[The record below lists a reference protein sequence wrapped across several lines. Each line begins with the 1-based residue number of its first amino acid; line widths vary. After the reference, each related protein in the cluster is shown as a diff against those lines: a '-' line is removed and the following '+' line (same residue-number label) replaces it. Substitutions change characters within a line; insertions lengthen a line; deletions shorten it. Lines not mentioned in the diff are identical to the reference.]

1 MTGTRMQASVVK
13 DIALGVAQCM
23 LILGVLMVLPLAG
36 VFATVFL
43 PLPVLFYRLKLGR
56 NNGGIIVA
64 ITLGLLC
71 ITTGSLGMDLIFL
84 GGLLVCG
91 LFLGECI
98 ERHMSIAQIMTV
110 SSAGVVG
117 TGFFALMLLGIF
129 QGQSPAELISGYM
142 AGYPEMF
149 IQLYQNMGI
158 APEQA
163 RGLVA
168 LIILVFPGMLMTSFL
183 SIMLVNILMIRG
195 MLAKRGIVLNNLDG
209 LRCYRSPDFL
219 IWAVIGIAASLV
231 LTHYQ
236 YDSGFFGGLRYMSI
250 NMMIVFL
257 LIYFFQ
263 GIAIVSFFL
272 EKKNVPAPIRIFC
285 YALAAL
291 QFYFSIL
298 VIGLGFF
305 DHWADF
311 RKIHTDSC

>member
-1 MTGTRMQASVVK
+1 MQSAVVK

-23 LILGVLMVLPLAG
+23 LILGILMALPLLG
-36 VFATVFL
+36 VFAIVFL

-56 NNGGIIVA
+56 NNGAMIVA

-71 ITTGSLGMDLIFL
+71 ITTGSPGMDLMFL
-84 GGLLVCG
+84 GGLLGCG

-98 ERHMSIAQIMTV
+98 ERHMSITQIMTF
-110 SSAGVVG
+110 SSVGVVG
-117 TGFFALMLLGIF
+117 TIFAGLMLIGGF
-129 QGQSPAELISGYM
+129 QGQSPAELISSYM

-149 IQLYQNMGI
+149 TRLYQDMGI
-158 APEQA
+158 ALEQA

-168 LIILVFPGMLMTSFL
+168 LIIMVFPGMLMTSFL
-183 SIMLVNILMIRG
+183 SIMLINILIIRA
-195 MLAKRGIVLNNLDG
+195 MLAKRGIILSNLSC

-219 IWAVIGIAASLV
+219 IWAVIGITASLV

-236 YDSGFFGGLRYMSI
+236 YDSGLFGGLRYMSV
-250 NMMIVFL
+250 NLMLVFL

-263 GIAIVSFFL
+263 GIAIVSFFF
-272 EKKNVPAPIRIFC
+272 EKKNVPAPVRIFC
-285 YALAAL
+285 YTLVAL